1 MSFDFE
7 EHSLVDSFT
16 WLGAQIFPDFSAD
29 SVQSELQQLRQQV
42 QSVQHVALGLPRL
55 LALIHTVYTECQF
68 SGDYQTFYHSD
79 NLRLDRVL
87 QKRQGGPVMLGA
99 LLLHLGAELE
109 LPLYPVVFPTQF
121 LLRAEFDDATLFIN
135 PFNGEIVNEHILTAW
150 LKGHEG
156 PFATLRDEDLDIT
169 EHSQVAMRLLDALKG
184 ALLHEKQGVL
194 ALKASTLL
202 LEYNPD
208 DPYEIR
214 DRGLI
219 FAALECNQAALDDLS
234 YFVKQCPKDPV
245 INLVR
250 EQIRSIP
257 TPTLTLH

>member
-1 MSFDFE
+1 
-7 EHSLVDSFT
+7 
-16 WLGAQIFPDFSAD
+16 SA
-29 SVQSELQQLRQQV
+29 
-42 QSVQHVALGLPRL
+42 
-55 LALIHTVYTECQF
+55 
-68 SGDYQTFYHSD
+68 
-79 NLRLDRVL
+79 
-87 QKRQGGPVMLGA
+87 
-99 LLLHLGAELE
+99 
-109 LPLYPVVFPTQF
+109 
-121 LLRAEFDDATLFIN
+121 
-135 PFNGEIVNEHILTAW
+135 
-150 LKGHEG
+150 
-156 PFATLRDEDLDIT
+156 
-169 EHSQVAMRLLDALKG
+169 
-184 ALLHEKQGVL
+184 
-194 ALKASTLL
+194 LL